1 MIRTVIIDDEKDAR
15 FLLRNQLETHF
26 QNDLEILGE
35 AFSMESGLEVIK
47 EHSPE
52 IVFLDINM
60 PDGSGF
66 DLLME
71 LGECSFDI
79 IFVTAYDEY
88 ALKAFEFSALGYLTK
103 PIHSDRLKTTVSYY
117 INRKNRERISSEDQ
131 LKILIENHTGQSP
144 IKKLVLPNNKG
155 FEVCEI
161 DDIVRIESDRNYSN
175 FYLQNKEK
183 FVSSKTLGLYDT
195 LLSSYGFFRIH
206 QSTLINM
213 RFVKSYKKHQG
224 GTVELIDGSVHKVS
238 RYRKNDFLQK
248 FLY

>member
-26 QNDLEILGE
+26 HNELEILGE
-35 AFSMESGLEVIK
+35 AFSVESALEVIQ

-71 LGECSFDI
+71 LGEYSFDI

-103 PIHSDRLKTTVSYY
+103 PIHSDSLKTTVSYY
-117 INRKNRERISSEDQ
+117 IRRKNRERISHEDQ

-144 IKKLVLPNNKG
+144 MKKLVLPNNKG

-161 DDIVRIESDRNYSN
+161 NDIVRIESDRNYSN
-175 FYLQNKEK
+175 FYLQNNEK
-183 FVSSKTLGLYDT
+183 FVSSKTLGLYET

-213 RFVKSYKKHQG
+213 RFVKNYKKHQG
-224 GTVELIDGSVHKVS
+224 GTVELVDGSVHKIS